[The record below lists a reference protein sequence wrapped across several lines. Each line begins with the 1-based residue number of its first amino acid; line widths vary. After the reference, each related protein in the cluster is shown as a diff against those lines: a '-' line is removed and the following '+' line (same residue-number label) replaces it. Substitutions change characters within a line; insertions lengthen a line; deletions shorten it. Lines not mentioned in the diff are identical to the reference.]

1 MDEKEIQSLIDQLKA
16 QGMDEEK
23 IMDMYY
29 DMFVDGKMDRKD
41 LETLA
46 GYLGYELDD
55 DFKNDEHADPI
66 DEKAEADKVDEEPK
80 EELENI
86 SKEEAEDLKAMKPG
100 ESKEEF
106 EEKVEDAKEDLE
118 EADKHDEEAKDEK
131 ADEDEEW
138 DEANKYFKV

>member
-16 QGMDEEK
+16 QGMDDEK

-29 DMFVDGKMDRKD
+29 EMFVDGKMDRED

-66 DEKAEADKVDEEPK
+66 EEDAEKVDEEP
-80 EELENI
+80 EEALENI

-118 EADKHDEEAKDEK
+118 EAEKHDDEAKDEK
-131 ADEDEEW
+131 SDEDKEW